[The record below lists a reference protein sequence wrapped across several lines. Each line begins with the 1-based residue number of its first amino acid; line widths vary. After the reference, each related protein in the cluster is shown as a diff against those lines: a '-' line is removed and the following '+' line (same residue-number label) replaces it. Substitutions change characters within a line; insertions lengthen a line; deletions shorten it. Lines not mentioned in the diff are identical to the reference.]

1 MYLTSTGE
9 FASLSSGACLLFT
22 FLETFNSFGGGGL
35 CVVPPPPQQI
45 INKNLERSRTVD
57 RRDQLIAEGRLTLKE
72 KDLKLRNPVLCI
84 KAECRK
90 V

>member
-1 MYLTSTGE
+1 MCGS
-9 FASLSSGACLLFT
+9 
-22 FLETFNSFGGGGL
+22 
-35 CVVPPPPQQI
+35 PPPQQI